1 MIQLLRQ
8 IFATSVTKI
17 TKANFKNFHT
27 NLFLLLLAGQVGNL

>member
-17 TKANFKNFHT
+17 TKANFQAT
-27 NLFLLLLAGQVGNL
+27 LFLLLLAGQVGNL